1 MKRAQ
6 IVVWAAVLAGLPA
19 FSLAAQLLVLNKSDA
34 TLSFIDPTSGKTA
47 GTVPTGE
54 GPHEV
59 ELSAD
64 HRFAYVSNYGASA
77 SNPGS
82 TLSIIDVAARKEV
95 KRVELGGLR
104 RPHGLAF
111 SKGHLY
117 FTAEANQKIGR
128 YDPDAQRVDWTFET
142 GQEGTHMVLASGDGS
157 KLFATNMGS
166 KSVSLIEMGPKGEGK
181 QTLVGVGEGP
191 EALDLSPDGRTL
203 WTAHSRDGGIS
214 IIDTASG
221 KVLHRLDMKTK
232 RSNRLKFTKDGSWV
246 LVSDL
251 GAGEL
256 LVIDPKTRAERTRLQ
271 LGNGPTGILIV
282 PDGQHAY
289 VALSGENRIAVID
302 LKSMTVAKSI
312 ATGNQPDGMAW
323 AP

>member
-1 MKRAQ
+1 MKCVQ
-6 IVVWAAVLAGLPA
+6 IVWAAVLAGLPA
-19 FSLAAQLLVLNKSDA
+19 LSLAAQLLVLNKSDA

-47 GTVPTGE
+47 GTVATGE

-64 HRFAYVSNYGASA
+64 HRLAYVSNYGASA
-77 SNPGS
+77 SNPGN

-95 KRVELGGLR
+95 KRFDLGELR
-104 RPHGLAF
+104 RPHGLTF
-111 SKGHLY
+111 SQGHLY
-117 FTAEANQKIGR
+117 FTSEASQKIGR
-128 YDPDAQRVDWTFET
+128 YDPVAQRVDGTFKT
-142 GQEGTHMVLASGDGS
+142 DQEGTHMVLASGDGS

-166 KSVSLIEMGPKGEGK
+166 KSISIIEVGAKGEGK
-181 QTLVGVGEGP
+181 QTLVEVGEGP

-214 IIDTASG
+214 VIDITSG
-221 KVLHRLDMKTK
+221 KVLHRFDAKTK
-232 RSNRLKFTKDGSWV
+232 RSNRLKFTKDGSLV

-256 LVIDPKTRAERTRLQ
+256 LVIDPKTRTERTRLK
-271 LGNGPTGILIV
+271 LGNSPTGILIA

-289 VALSGENRIAVID
+289 VALSGENRIAVVD
-302 LKSMTVAKSI
+302 LKSLSVEKTI

-323 AP
+323 VP